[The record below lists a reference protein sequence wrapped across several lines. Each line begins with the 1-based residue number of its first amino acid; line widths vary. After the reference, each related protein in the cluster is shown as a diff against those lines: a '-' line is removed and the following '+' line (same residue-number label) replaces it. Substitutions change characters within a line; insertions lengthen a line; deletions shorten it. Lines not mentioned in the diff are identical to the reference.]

1 MPNQLEKM
9 QLYKILW
16 LIEQALFKEK
26 PLKLAN
32 PFNDIESS
40 LDILLVQEPPNP
52 LQVQN
57 FKMMSK
63 VSFVVWKTF

>member
-40 LDILLVQEPPNP
+40 LDILSVQEPRIR
-52 LQVQN
+52 
-57 FKMMSK
+57 SK
-63 VSFVVWKTF
+63 YKTSR